1 MNFFKKLFGSKSEE
15 KKENNTGNQNS
26 GQPVP
31 NENNNIRK
39 EMTTE
44 DVIYECV
51 KVAEENLIAKGY
63 VITDMR
69 EDTMKMP
76 QLTIEKEG
84 VKVFVFVGA
93 CRNDEEINVVFQN
106 EQLSSFMTFARE
118 NEADCLIA
126 LVNVQNSQNTKT
138 LYYGDSNKYTIKY
151 QLYPSLL

>member
-1 MNFFKKLFGSKSEE
+1 MSFLKKLFGSKSEE
-15 KKENNTGNQNS
+15 KNENSKENQNS
-26 GQPVP
+26 GRLVP
-31 NENNNIRK
+31 IENNNASK

-51 KVAEENLIAKGY
+51 QVAEENLIAKGY
-63 VITDMR
+63 VIIDRR

-76 QLTIEKEG
+76 QITIEKEG
-84 VKVFVFVGA
+84 VKAFVFIGA

-106 EQLSSFMTFARE
+106 EQLSSFMAFARE

-126 LVNVQNSQNTKT
+126 LVNVQNSQNTET
-138 LYYGDSNKYTIKY
+138 LYYGDSNRYTIKY

>member
-1 MNFFKKLFGSKSEE
+1 MSFFKKLFGSKSEE
-15 KKENNTGNQNS
+15 KKEQKKENQNS

-31 NENNNIRK
+31 NENNNARK

-63 VITDMR
+63 VIIDRR

-76 QLTIEKEG
+76 QLTIEKDG
-84 VKVFVFVGA
+84 VKALVFVGA
-93 CRNDEEINVVFQN
+93 CRNDEAIEVVYPT

-118 NEADCLIA
+118 KQADCLVA
-126 LVNVQNSQNTKT
+126 LVNIYDPKQRTEMYFGES
-138 LYYGDSNKYTIKY
+138 YRYTIKEKF
-151 QLYPSLL
+151 YPTLH